1 MLAVQL
7 NLCVGAA
14 TAAYHSITSV
24 PHIYKMCRHGRHTFV
39 FHAPEGRAS
48 YSFAVL
54 HAPKALF
61 AYYILSGTVM
71 LSTVST
77 FLIVFFAARQRV
89 IRASISAQSSQRQR
103 QAL

>member
-7 NLCVGAA
+7 NLCVGAGA
-14 TAAYHSITSV
+14 PSIPLARGSREAHSITSV
-24 PHIYKMCRHGRHTFV
+24 PQRHKKCAATGGTH
-39 FHAPEGRAS
+39 
-48 YSFAVL
+48 SFFMR
-54 HAPKALF
+54 PKGALF

-77 FLIVFFAARQRV
+77 FLIVFFAARQRA

>member
-7 NLCVGAA
+7 NLCVGAGA
-14 TAAYHSITSV
+14 LSIPLARGSREAHSITSV
-24 PHIYKMCRHGRHTFV
+24 PQRHKKCAATGGTH
-39 FHAPEGRAS
+39 
-48 YSFAVL
+48 SFFMR
-54 HAPKALF
+54 PKAFF

-77 FLIVFFAARQRV
+77 FLIVFFAARQRA